1 MGASPQRPQP
11 AVQWLSYVDAG
22 MKAIGVA
29 WDAWRTTRIGAG
41 AVTARQAVRLQALV
55 AHARARSRFYA
66 ELYRGVPAGPL
77 SLADLSML
85 PAVQKSQLMARFDD
99 WVTDPRLTRTG
110 VSAFVADPANIGHDL
125 LDEYVVFTTSGST
138 AEPAL
143 LIQDR
148 RAVAVMFGLTYA
160 RSAGVLPPG
169 LLLRVLSRGARQAA
183 VFATG
188 GHFVSTVMF
197 ERRLRAHPVRRRYSR
212 FFSVLDPL
220 PRIVAN
226 LNEFQPVLLGTYAS
240 VLSVLI
246 GEQEAGRLNIH
257 PLAITSG
264 GELLLPSVKRR
275 AQEVFG
281 CTVTETYNASEATP
295 LSLPCR
301 RGRLHL
307 NTDWYLVEPVDA
319 SGSPV
324 PSGQRS
330 DSLLLT
336 NLANYVQPL
345 IRYEMGDSVVI
356 GAEPCPCGSPLPTVT
371 PEGRT
376 DELLRLPGREGEEV
390 VVLPMAIAT
399 VVEETPGVLR
409 YQIIQT
415 TPAELTIRL
424 DEDHGRDRSAVWK
437 EVNRRL
443 NIFLADQ
450 GAGPVILALADQRP
464 QAHPRNGKL
473 RHVVRDA
480 RR

>member
-1 MGASPQRPQP
+1 MALL
-11 AVQWLSYVDAG
+11 VSYVGGG
-22 MKAIGVA
+22 MKAFGVA
-29 WDAWRTTRIGAG
+29 WDAWRTTHGGAG
-41 AVTARQAVRLQALV
+41 AVAARQPPRLQALV
-55 AHARARSRFYA
+55 AHARTHSGFYA
-66 ELYRGVPAGPL
+66 EHYRGVPDGPV
-77 SLADLSML
+77 SLAALPSL
-85 PAVQKSQLMARFDD
+85 PAVSKAELMARFDE

-110 VSAFVADPANIGHDL
+110 VSAFVADPANIGRDL
-125 LDEYVVFTTSGST
+125 FGEYVVFTTSGST

-148 RAVAVMFGLTYA
+148 RAMAVMFGLTYA

-169 LLLRVLSRGARQAA
+169 LLLRVLGRGARQAA

-220 PRIVAN
+220 PELVAN

-240 VLSVLI
+240 ALSVLI

-257 PLAITSG
+257 PLVISSG
-264 GELLLPSVKRR
+264 GELLLPSVRQR
-275 AQEVFG
+275 AREVFG

-301 RGRLHL
+301 VGNLHL
-307 NTDWYLVEPVDA
+307 NTDWYLVEPIDA
-319 SGSPV
+319 SGEVV
-324 PSGQRS
+324 PAGQRS

-356 GAEPCPCGSPLPTVT
+356 GADPCPCGSPLPTVT

-376 DELLRLPGREGEEV
+376 DELLKLPAREGGEV
-390 VVLPMAIAT
+390 VLIPMAIAT

-409 YQIIQT
+409 YQILQT
-415 TPAELTIRL
+415 APAGLTIRF
-424 DEDHGRDRSAVWK
+424 DEDASSDRSTVWT

-443 NIFLADQ
+443 TGFIAAQ
-450 GAGPVILALADQRP
+450 GAGPVTIELADQRP
-464 QAHPRNGKL
+464 EVNPRSGKL
-473 RHVVRDA
+473 RHVVRA
-480 RR
+480 IRR